1 MEKKDKVFCVPTNG
15 FKLEQ
20 KKFRLDI
27 RKKTLLSVRIKI
39 LKEISG
45 RSWGVAD
52 GRDLRA
58 GLITPCQM
66 LV

>member
-1 MEKKDKVFCVPTNG
+1 MFSVSLLMFLHRAKE
-15 FKLEQ
+15 
-20 KKFRLDI
+20 FRLDI
-27 RKKTLLSVRIKI
+27 RKKKPCLLVRIKI

-52 GRDLRA
+52 QRDLRA
-58 GLITPCQM
+58 GLLTHCQM

>member
-45 RSWGVAD
+45 RS
-52 GRDLRA
+52 
-58 GLITPCQM
+58 
-66 LV
+66 